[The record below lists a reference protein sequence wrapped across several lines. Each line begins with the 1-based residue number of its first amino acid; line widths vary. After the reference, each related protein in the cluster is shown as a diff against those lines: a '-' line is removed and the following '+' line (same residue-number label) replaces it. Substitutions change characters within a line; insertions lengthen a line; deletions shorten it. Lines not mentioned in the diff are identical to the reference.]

1 MIFISREAILS
12 DYKENS
18 SVSDAEF
25 SRQLFKT
32 YLALDNWHR
41 FRLRLFIEG
50 ILVGIAGGL
59 SVGVF
64 RFLLIKAESFRLY
77 GYENII
83 WPAIK
88 TVSLLPLFLWLC
100 SLIFIAAALYK
111 MCRLAPMASGSGIP
125 QVKGVILGLFKM
137 DWLRILW
144 VKIVAGGAG
153 IGAGLS
159 LGREGPSIQIGAV
172 TAQGLSRFMGRTRME
187 ERYLI
192 TAGAG
197 AGLAAAFNAPVAG
210 MMFALEELHRNFSGA
225 VLLPT
230 MAAAVSAT
238 IVSRLFFG
246 SATSF
251 LFPNLVRL
259 PAEYLVYV
267 IFIAATCGIGGI
279 IFNYGL
285 LHTDT
290 FYSLPV
296 FKNQSVKI
304 LFALFTAAL
313 LGLFLPQV
321 LGGGNAL
328 VDTLAETRYSLGFIC
343 LLLFSKYLF
352 TLISYGCGV
361 PGGFFLPLLVTGA
374 LMGSA
379 EACIFVSSGV
389 LADMYTPN
397 IIIIAMAAFFAA
409 SVRAP
414 ITGTLLILE
423 MTGDFDHL
431 MALSLSSAVAYMT
444 AEFLKGSPIYDAL
457 LKKSLAAGNTPVLKE
472 ERNIMEVPV
481 GSGSILENRTVE
493 EIPRLPHTVLVNIK
507 RQGESMIPDPDI
519 RLRQGDFL
527 YFLTESG
534 NFEKV
539 LRLGAEQIPKN
550 HVRKW

>member
-1 MIFISREAILS
+1 MS
-12 DYKENS
+12 DYKEKS

-59 SVGVF
+59 SVGIF
-64 RFLLIKAESFRLY
+64 RFLLIKAEALRLY

-83 WPAIK
+83 CPAIK
-88 TVSLLPLFLWLC
+88 NVSLLPLFLWLC
-100 SLIFIAAALYK
+100 SLLFIAAALYK

-144 VKIVAGGAG
+144 VKIAAGAAG

-259 PAEYLVYV
+259 PAEYLGYV
-267 IFIAATCGIGGI
+267 IFIALTCGIGGI

-285 LHTDT
+285 LHIDT

-328 VDTLAETRYSLGFIC
+328 VDTLAETRYNLGFIC
-343 LLLFSKYLF
+343 LLLLGKYLF

-379 EACIFVSSGV
+379 EACILVSSGV

-397 IIIIAMAAFFAA
+397 IIIISMAAFFAA

-534 NFEKV
+534 NSEKV
-539 LRLGAEQIPKN
+539 LRLGAEQVPKN